1 MIMPGS
7 RAGLP
12 ETSGRVPGRR
22 GTLVLR
28 TVLATGMAAQ
38 TGRRL
43 VAVEVLQG
51 RTGDPATRAGQAEKL
66 KQRSGLTHMALVG
79 DRGCSPRRGPGR
91 GSSAGQGFDHAG
103 ATAHRD
109 GVRRDQVHP
118 PRRHPGPSQWRPGF
132 RRGPGRPLQGRPRL
146 SGRYGVNAM

>member
-1 MIMPGS
+1 
-7 RAGLP
+7 
-12 ETSGRVPGRR
+12 
-22 GTLVLR
+22 
-28 TVLATGMAAQ
+28 MAAQ

-79 DRGCSPRRGPGR
+79 DRRCSPRRGPGR
-91 GSSAGQGFDHAG
+91 GSGAGQGFDHAG

-109 GVRRDQVHP
+109 GVRRDQ
-118 PRRHPGPSQWRPGF
+118 F
-132 RRGPGRPLQGRPRL
+132 RYTHHAVTRDHRSGVPDFGAARAGHSRGGPGYP
-146 SGRYGVNAM
+146 VVTA